1 MTDLKDALKGHTLA
15 VLTAEG
21 SMLVFDGRGVS
32 DLHRL
37 LSEEPQTLRGASV
50 ADKVVGRAAA
60 ALMMLGGVAEVYT
73 EIVSDLA
80 LCLPGDFA
88 VKVTYDVSVP
98 HILNR
103 AGTAWCPLESV
114 CRNCETAEQCLIEIN
129 KFFHK

>member
-15 VLTAEG
+15 VLTAGG

-80 LCLPGDFA
+80 LNLPGDFA

-103 AGTAWCPLESV
+103 AGTAWCPLESA